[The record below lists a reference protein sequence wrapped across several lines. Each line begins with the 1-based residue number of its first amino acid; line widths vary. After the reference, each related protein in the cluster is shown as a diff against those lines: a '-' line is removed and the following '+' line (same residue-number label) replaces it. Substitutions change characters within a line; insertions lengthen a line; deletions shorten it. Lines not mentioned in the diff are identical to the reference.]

1 MQNNDHSKRRN
12 KMKTNISIKSWNAI
26 LSSALRLL
34 LVVFVIA
41 VLAGLKIPFAS
52 GEKAVFII
60 LIHIGVAVSLAS
72 NWRFV
77 IGLKWSDPINII
89 GSILGAA
96 AILVIIYAFKD
107 VDIPLISGYTTAFQV
122 LAILLLIK
130 VGLKMLQERKAR
142 HSSESA
148 S

>member
-1 MQNNDHSKRRN
+1 MQNKDYNMRKNKKRAN
-12 KMKTNISIKSWNAI
+12 ASVKSWNKI
-26 LSSALRLL
+26 LSSVLRSL

-41 VLAGLKIPFAS
+41 VITGLKIPFIS
-52 GEKAVFII
+52 GDKAAFIT
-60 LIHIGVAVSLAS
+60 LIHIGVAVSLVS

-96 AILVIIYAFKD
+96 AILVIIFAFKD
-107 VDIPLISGYTTAFQV
+107 VDIPLISGYTTAFHV

-130 VGLKMLQERKAR
+130 VGLKMLQERKER
-142 HSSESA
+142 HPVS
-148 S
+148 